1 MNLRKF
7 MNKLLKQLYLY
18 KNFLK
23 MDNFITRL
31 GGNFFRFLGNT
42 DHLTRGLHLPN
53 MTNYVNG
60 ISNTPTEVWDT
71 ITNNEWNLYTTTSQL
86 FIVVNKRATM
96 LSNGIFRVKD
106 YKTGEIIEN
115 HPLLKLLEKPSPLMN
130 RNEWLMHI
138 AICHDVYGNSVI
150 YKNIPSAISEFPI
163 TLMPLPNSDLRAK
176 LTGKRYEMTTI
187 DEIVEYYKLDS
198 INKKFTPSEL
208 IHIKT
213 TATDDTIFGLS
224 PLHAIQMELTNI
236 RGAKGFRNVNIT
248 KKGALGL
255 VSTKTNPNGIFP
267 LDAESRKD
275 LENQYRKDSG
285 IFDKQTPV
293 KFSPVPV
300 DYQHL
305 AYPIKDSMLFEEV
318 DANMRAI
325 IDLYGLNENIFSKEK
340 GATFSNF
347 KEGLMSAYQDSII
360 PFAEKI
366 CFGINDSMNN
376 FEKGYYVELDYSHIP
391 ALQEDGR
398 LKANQIK
405 TQVESLEKLI
415 GLGYSLE
422 EAKETVGLK

>member
-1 MNLRKF
+1 MA
-7 MNKLLKQLYLY
+7 
-18 KNFLK
+18 
-23 MDNFITRL
+23 NFISNL
-31 GGNFFRFLGNT
+31 GRNIFGYQGGT
-42 DHLTRGLHLPN
+42 DHLTRGLYLPN
-53 MTNYVNG
+53 FTGLMRG
-60 ISNTPTEVWDT
+60 LSNTPTEVWDT
-71 ITNNEWNLYTTTSQL
+71 ITNNEWNLYTTTAQL

-96 LSNGIFRVKD
+96 LSNGVFRVKD
-106 YKTGEIIEN
+106 YKTGKVIEN

-130 RNEWLMHI
+130 RNEWLMHV
-138 AICHDVYGNSVI
+138 AICHDIYGNSVI
-150 YKNIPSAISEFPI
+150 YKNSPSALSEFPV
-163 TLMPLPNSDLRAK
+163 TLMPLPNSDLKAK
-176 LTGKRYEMTTI
+176 MTGKRYKQTKI
-187 DEIVEYYKLDS
+187 DEIVEYYELQS
-198 INKKFTPSEL
+198 IREKFTPSEL

-213 TATDDTIFGLS
+213 SATDDTIFGLS
-224 PLHAIQMELTNI
+224 PLHAIQMELSNI

-255 VSTKTNPNGIFP
+255 LSPKTNPNGVFP
-267 LDAESRKD
+267 LDSQSRKD
-275 LENQYRKDSG
+275 LEDQYAKDNG
-285 IFDKQTPV
+285 IFDGQTPV

-300 DYQHL
+300 DYQNL

-347 KEGLMSAYQDSII
+347 KDGLISAYQDSII

-366 CFGINDSMNN
+366 CFSINDSMNN

-398 LKANQIK
+398 LKANQVK
-405 TQVESLEKLI
+405 TQVETLEKLI